1 MGSRGRSIRL
11 RIYFLVAIPLITML
25 GLFAYV
31 AYTSI
36 NYWLTLDKAP
46 SLIKATDVPMTRF
59 VSLLQ
64 DERRAAVVYLSHPDA
79 ASLSVYQSAV
89 MATKAGALTLDIA
102 INSSGTQSST
112 SPQESAAITRMIGSV
127 NGMTGLRT
135 AVKNEELTP
144 LDALGAY
151 TKIIMEQSAVF
162 QAEANSTTDAA
173 AATEGL
179 GLIATVSTREDI
191 DEQDAVLAGALASGS
206 LTPADRVVFDQA
218 AGRQQD
224 DTALYTNLLTPA
236 ELRTFDAALNSLAPT
251 TVQNDLTTVQ
261 QGVEGGATLR
271 QLGLTPAAWQKLT
284 GAVSNGNYQGGLS
297 ASGGELS
304 YVQQIANDAKR
315 RVWEVAVFG
324 LAGLILTLLVSILL
338 GRSINRRLTAL
349 RRSAL
354 TLAEEQLPAVVS
366 RLRRGESVDVAA
378 EAPPLRVGSDEI
390 GQVGQ
395 AIDTVRQTAIRSAVD
410 EARLRQGVN
419 DMFRNLARRSQSL
432 LQRQLAVLDGME
444 RKATDP
450 DVLED
455 LFKMDHLTTRM
466 RRHAEGLIILS
477 GAPPGRGW
485 SAPVKLIDV
494 MRGAISE
501 VEDYARVTVSTQSRA
516 ALSGSA
522 VTDVIHLLAE
532 LIENATTLSPPFTQ
546 VRVSGEAVA
555 SGFAIEIEDR
565 GLGMTPQRMAELN
578 ERLAR
583 PPEINPTNTEQLGLF
598 VVGQLARRHGISVTL
613 RQSPYGGTTAVALI
627 PDRLIVDEGPA
638 AITAGGPPVAA
649 GVPTPNSGY
658 GMNEAYPGN
667 GTYAGSGAYAS
678 NGAYGAD
685 GSYGA
690 YGPYGASGGT
700 GAGTGAFQQP
710 YGADG
715 SGLPVPS
722 FSPSG
727 YPGGP
732 PDPGNTMGGQGG
744 YPGYGGYGGYPE
756 PTPPQAPGAP
766 AAPGAP
772 GNWQG
777 PGGPQGPGGWQGQG
791 GVPGGG
797 SDIRI
802 SGPMRLRSAMG
813 GTGAA
818 GAPSAPGAGR
828 GRHGGARCQWSPT
841 SRLPGPAH
849 LRHRPSTS
857 SPRCTAA
864 NRAARR
870 HPAPATPPTPSRMRT
885 RAPGPPIHSRPMA
898 PATGSRQPGSR
909 RTATGTSTATARVSS
924 RRAPAVAAT
933 RTTRGC
939 RAGCGKPAS
948 LRSSARPP
956 RRARPVPRAPAFPRR
971 PRRRCRTCGTLC
983 RQCSAGGSKAGH
995 RANGTRRAAA
1005 METNRRYQVSQLD
1018 WLLDDLVLR
1027 VAHIERA
1034 VFLSQDGLAL
1044 GASRGLDQADAEHLA
1059 ALAAGF
1065 QSLARGAGRHFG
1077 GGEVRQTI
1085 IEMSSGFLFVTAAG
1099 QGTCLAVLTGAE
1111 ADVGLVA
1118 YEMAVL
1124 VQRTGDHLQ
1133 VNMRT
1138 QSALSGS

>member
-25 GLFAYV
+25 GLFGYV
-31 AYTSI
+31 AYTSVSS
-36 NYWLTLDKAP
+36 WLNQDRAP
-46 SLIKATDVPMTRF
+46 SLIKATSEPLTNF
-59 VSLLQ
+59 VNLLQ
-64 DERRAAVVYLSHPDA
+64 AERRAAVVYLSHPDA
-79 ASLSVYQSAV
+79 TNLNAYQGAV
-89 MATKAGALTLDIA
+89 MVTKNGAIQLAAALDSPGTRSSTTPPETAA
-102 INSSGTQSST
+102 INKMTAQLGNMG
-112 SPQESAAITRMIGSV
+112 PLRASV
-127 NGMTGLRT
+127 T
-135 AVKNEELTP
+135 ARKLAP
-144 LDALGAY
+144 LDALEAY
-151 TKIIMEQSAVF
+151 TNVIASQGAVLI
-162 QAEANSTTDAA
+162 AEANSIQASA
-173 AATEGL
+173 PVIQGM
-179 GLIATVSTREDI
+179 GLISAVNTREDMS
-191 DEQDAVLAGALASGS
+191 EQDTVLAGALASGS
-206 LTPADRVVFDQA
+206 LTGPDRVAFSQA

-224 DTALYTNLLTPA
+224 DTLTYQQLLTPA
-236 ELRTFDAALNSLAPT
+236 EVKVYTGTMNKLAPMSLQDNLTNLQQAVEAGLPLAALE
-251 TVQNDLTTVQ
+251 Q
-261 QGVEGGATLR
+261 Q
-271 QLGLTPAAWQKLT
+271 
-284 GAVSNGNYQGGLS
+284 GLS
-297 ASGGELS
+297 APAWQSMTKTWLGAASTAGTATASVVLDAN
-304 YVQQIANDAKR
+304 QQIAIDAKR

-338 GRSINRRLTAL
+338 GRSINRRLTVL

-432 LQRQLAVLDGME
+432 LQRQLTVLDSME

-546 VRVSGEAVA
+546 VRVSGETVA

-658 GMNEAYPGN
+658 GMNGAYPDN
-667 GTYAGSGAYAS
+667 GAYAGSEAYAS
-678 NGAYGAD
+678 NGAYGPD
-685 GSYGA
+685 GSYGSYGA
-690 YGPYGASGGT
+690 YGPYGADGANGGT
-700 GAGTGAFQQP
+700 GAGTGAFQQQP

-715 SGLPVPS
+715 SGLPVPG

-727 YPGGP
+727 YAGGP

-756 PTPPQAPGAP
+756 PTPPQAPAAP

-777 PGGPQGPGGWQGQG
+777 PGGPQGPGNWQGQG
-791 GVPGGG
+791 RVPGG

-802 SGPMRLRSAMG
+802 SGPMRLRNAS

-818 GAPSAPGAGR
+818 GAPGAGR
-828 GRHGGARCQWSPT
+828 GRHGSGEVPVVTGVPVTRPGAPEAPPFDVFT
-841 SRLPGPAH
+841 PL
-849 LRHRPSTS
+849 HRSEQGG
-857 SPRCTAA
+857 AA
-864 NRAARR
+864 
-870 HPAPATPPTPSRMRT
+870 
-885 RAPGPPIHSRPMA
+885 APGTGDA
-898 PATGSRQPGSR
+898 PYAQSYADPR
-909 RTATGTSTATARVSS
+909 TGTSD
-924 RRAPAVAAT
+924 
-933 RTTRGC
+933 
-939 RAGCGKPAS
+939 
-948 LRSSARPP
+948 PP
-956 RRARPVPRAPAFPRR
+956 
-971 PRRRCRTCGTLC
+971 
-983 RQCSAGGSKAGH
+983 
-995 RANGTRRAAA
+995 
-1005 METNRRYQVSQLD
+1005 
-1018 WLLDDLVLR
+1018 
-1027 VAHIERA
+1027 
-1034 VFLSQDGLAL
+1034 
-1044 GASRGLDQADAEHLA
+1044 
-1059 ALAAGF
+1059 
-1065 QSLARGAGRHFG
+1065 
-1077 GGEVRQTI
+1077 
-1085 IEMSSGFLFVTAAG
+1085 
-1099 QGTCLAVLTGAE
+1099 
-1111 ADVGLVA
+1111 
-1118 YEMAVL
+1118 
-1124 VQRTGDHLQ
+1124 
-1133 VNMRT
+1133 
-1138 QSALSGS
+1138 

>member
-25 GLFAYV
+25 GLFGYV
-31 AYTSI
+31 AYTSVSS
-36 NYWLTLDKAP
+36 WLNQDRAP
-46 SLIKATDVPMTRF
+46 SLIKATSEPLTNF
-59 VSLLQ
+59 VNLLQ
-64 DERRAAVVYLSHPDA
+64 AERRAAVVYLSHPDA
-79 ASLSVYQSAV
+79 TNLNAYQGAV
-89 MATKAGALTLDIA
+89 TVTKNGAIQLAAALD
-102 INSSGTQSST
+102 SPGTRSST
-112 SPQESAAITRMIGSV
+112 TSAETAAIAKMTAQLGTMGPLRASV
-127 NGMTGLRT
+127 T
-135 AVKNEELTP
+135 ARKLAP
-144 LDALGAY
+144 LDALEAY
-151 TKIIMEQSAVF
+151 TNVIASQGAVLI
-162 QAEANSTTDAA
+162 AEANSIQASA
-173 AATEGL
+173 PVIQGM
-179 GLIATVSTREDI
+179 GLISAVNTQEDMS
-191 DEQDAVLAGALASGS
+191 EQDTVLAGALASGS
-206 LTPADRVVFDQA
+206 LTGPDRVAFSQA
-218 AGRQQD
+218 AGRQQG
-224 DTALYTNLLTPA
+224 DTLNYQQLLTPA
-236 ELRTFDAALNSLAPT
+236 EVKVYTGTMDKLAPMSL
-251 TVQNDLTTVQ
+251 QNNLTSVQ
-261 QGVEGGATLR
+261 QAVQAGVPL
-271 QLGLTPAAWQKLT
+271 
-284 GAVSNGNYQGGLS
+284 AVLEQQGLS
-297 ASGGELS
+297 APAWQSMTKTWLGAASTAGTTTASVVLDAN
-304 YVQQIANDAKR
+304 QQIAIDAKR
-315 RVWEVAVFG
+315 RVWEVAIFG

-354 TLAEEQLPAVVS
+354 TLAEEQLPSVVS

-432 LQRQLAVLDGME
+432 LQRQLTVLDGME

-627 PDRLIVDEGPA
+627 PDRLIEDEGPT

-690 YGPYGASGGT
+690 YGPYGANGDT

-715 SGLPVPS
+715 SGLPVPG

-744 YPGYGGYGGYPE
+744 YPGYGGYPE
-756 PTPPQAPGAP
+756 PTPPQAPW
-766 AAPGAP
+766 APGASGTP

-777 PGGPQGPGGWQGQG
+777 PGGPHGPEGWQGQG

-818 GAPSAPGAGR
+818 GATSAPGAGR
-828 GRHGGARCQWSPT
+828 GRHGGGEVPVVTDVPVTR
-841 SRLPGPAH
+841 PGAPEAPPFDVFTP
-849 LRHRPSTS
+849 LHRSEQGG
-857 SPRCTAA
+857 AA
-864 NRAARR
+864 
-870 HPAPATPPTPSRMRT
+870 
-885 RAPGPPIHSRPMA
+885 APG
-898 PATGSRQPGSR
+898 TGDAFYPQSYADPR
-909 RTATGTSTATARVSS
+909 TGTSGPPPSYGPGYEQPAAGQPAYGDGNIHGDGPGVQQAGPGGSGDTDYKGLPRRVRQASL
-924 RRAPAVAAT
+924 APQ
-933 RTTRGC
+933 
-939 RAGCGKPAS
+939 
-948 LRSSARPP
+948 LRSS
-956 RRARPVPRAPAFPRR
+956 
-971 PRRRCRTCGTLC
+971 
-983 RQCSAGGSKAGH
+983 
-995 RANGTRRAAA
+995 
-1005 METNRRYQVSQLD
+1005 
-1018 WLLDDLVLR
+1018 
-1027 VAHIERA
+1027 
-1034 VFLSQDGLAL
+1034 
-1044 GASRGLDQADAEHLA
+1044 
-1059 ALAAGF
+1059 
-1065 QSLARGAGRHFG
+1065 
-1077 GGEVRQTI
+1077 
-1085 IEMSSGFLFVTAAG
+1085 TAAG
-1099 QGTCLAVLTGAE
+1099 STGTAGASVPPAASASLSDMRNTLSAMQRGWQRGRSQG
-1111 ADVGLVA
+1111 
-1118 YEMAVL
+1118 
-1124 VQRTGDHLQ
+1124 QRDTEGSGD
-1133 VNMRT
+1133 
-1138 QSALSGS
+1138 GD

>member
-89 MATKAGALTLDIA
+89 MTTKAGALTLDIA

-179 GLIATVSTREDI
+179 GLIATISTREDI

-284 GAVSNGNYQGGLS
+284 GAVANGNYQGGLS

-315 RVWEVAVFG
+315 RVWEVAIFG

-432 LQRQLAVLDGME
+432 LQRQLTVLDGME

-516 ALSGSA
+516 ALAGSA

-627 PDRLIVDEGPA
+627 PDRLIEDEGPA
-638 AITAGGPPVAA
+638 AITAAGPPVAA

-658 GMNEAYPGN
+658 GMNEAYAGN

-690 YGPYGASGGT
+690 YGPYGANGGT

-722 FSPSG
+722 FAPSG

-732 PDPGNTMGGQGG
+732 PDPGNTMGGRGG
-744 YPGYGGYGGYPE
+744 YAGYGGYPE
-756 PTPPQAPGAP
+756 PTP
-766 AAPGAP
+766 
-772 GNWQG
+772 
-777 PGGPQGPGGWQGQG
+777 
-791 GVPGGG
+791 
-797 SDIRI
+797 
-802 SGPMRLRSAMG
+802 
-813 GTGAA
+813 
-818 GAPSAPGAGR
+818 
-828 GRHGGARCQWSPT
+828 
-841 SRLPGPAH
+841 
-849 LRHRPSTS
+849 
-857 SPRCTAA
+857 
-864 NRAARR
+864 
-870 HPAPATPPTPSRMRT
+870 
-885 RAPGPPIHSRPMA
+885 
-898 PATGSRQPGSR
+898 
-909 RTATGTSTATARVSS
+909 
-924 RRAPAVAAT
+924 
-933 RTTRGC
+933 
-939 RAGCGKPAS
+939 
-948 LRSSARPP
+948 
-956 RRARPVPRAPAFPRR
+956 
-971 PRRRCRTCGTLC
+971 
-983 RQCSAGGSKAGH
+983 
-995 RANGTRRAAA
+995 
-1005 METNRRYQVSQLD
+1005 
-1018 WLLDDLVLR
+1018 
-1027 VAHIERA
+1027 
-1034 VFLSQDGLAL
+1034 
-1044 GASRGLDQADAEHLA
+1044 
-1059 ALAAGF
+1059 
-1065 QSLARGAGRHFG
+1065 
-1077 GGEVRQTI
+1077 
-1085 IEMSSGFLFVTAAG
+1085 
-1099 QGTCLAVLTGAE
+1099 
-1111 ADVGLVA
+1111 
-1118 YEMAVL
+1118 
-1124 VQRTGDHLQ
+1124 
-1133 VNMRT
+1133 
-1138 QSALSGS
+1138 

>member
-25 GLFAYV
+25 GLFGYV

-89 MATKAGALTLDIA
+89 LTTKAGALTLDIA

-112 SPQESAAITRMIGSV
+112 SPQESAAITRMVGSV

-179 GLIATVSTREDI
+179 GLIATISTREDI
-191 DEQDAVLAGALASGS
+191 SEQDAVLAGALASGS

-261 QGVEGGATLR
+261 QGVEGGAALR
-271 QLGLTPAAWQKLT
+271 QLGLTPAAWQELT
-284 GAVSNGNYQGGLS
+284 GAVANGNYQGGLS

-315 RVWEVAVFG
+315 RVWEVAGFG

-516 ALSGSA
+516 ALAGSA

-578 ERLAR
+578 ERLAQ

-627 PDRLIVDEGPA
+627 PDRLIVDEGPT

-658 GMNEAYPGN
+658 GMNGAYPGN
-667 GTYAGSGAYAS
+667 GAYAGSGAYAS
-678 NGAYGAD
+678 NGPYGPD
-685 GSYGA
+685 GSYGSYGA
-690 YGPYGASGGT
+690 YGPYGASEANEGT

-722 FSPSG
+722 FSPFG

-732 PDPGNTMGGQGG
+732 PDLGTTMGDRDG
-744 YPGYGGYGGYPE
+744 YPGYGGYPE

-766 AAPGAP
+766 AAPG
-772 GNWQG
+772 NWQG
-777 PGGPQGPGGWQGQG
+777 QGGPPGPGGWQGQG
-791 GVPGGG
+791 RVPGG

-802 SGPMRLRSAMG
+802 SGPMRLRNATG
-813 GTGAA
+813 GTGTA
-818 GAPSAPGAGR
+818 GARSAPGAGR
-828 GRHGGARCQWSPT
+828 GRHGSGEVPVVTDVPVTRPGAPEAPPFDVFT
-841 SRLPGPAH
+841 PL
-849 LRHRPSTS
+849 HRSEQGG
-857 SPRCTAA
+857 AA
-864 NRAARR
+864 
-870 HPAPATPPTPSRMRT
+870 
-885 RAPGPPIHSRPMA
+885 APGTGDA
-898 PATGSRQPGSR
+898 PYAQSYADPR
-909 RTATGTSTATARVSS
+909 TGTSDPQPSYG
-924 RRAPAVAAT
+924 P
-933 RTTRGC
+933 GY
-939 RAGCGKPAS
+939 GQP
-948 LRSSARPP
+948 
-956 RRARPVPRAPAFPRR
+956 
-971 PRRRCRTCGTLC
+971 
-983 RQCSAGGSKAGH
+983 
-995 RANGTRRAAA
+995 
-1005 METNRRYQVSQLD
+1005 
-1018 WLLDDLVLR
+1018 
-1027 VAHIERA
+1027 
-1034 VFLSQDGLAL
+1034 
-1044 GASRGLDQADAEHLA
+1044 
-1059 ALAAGF
+1059 
-1065 QSLARGAGRHFG
+1065 
-1077 GGEVRQTI
+1077 
-1085 IEMSSGFLFVTAAG
+1085 AAG
-1099 QGTCLAVLTGAE
+1099 QPAYGDGNIHGDGPGVQQAGPSGSGDTDYKGLPRRVRQASLAPQLRLSAAAGSTGTTDAGVPPAASASLSDMRNTLSA
-1111 ADVGLVA
+1111 
-1118 YEMAVL
+1118 M
-1124 VQRTGDHLQ
+1124 QRGWQQGRSQGQQDTEGTGD
-1133 VNMRT
+1133 
-1138 QSALSGS
+1138 GD

>member
-1 MGSRGRSIRL
+1 
-11 RIYFLVAIPLITML
+11 
-25 GLFAYV
+25 
-31 AYTSI
+31 
-36 NYWLTLDKAP
+36 
-46 SLIKATDVPMTRF
+46 
-59 VSLLQ
+59 
-64 DERRAAVVYLSHPDA
+64 
-79 ASLSVYQSAV
+79 
-89 MATKAGALTLDIA
+89 
-102 INSSGTQSST
+102 
-112 SPQESAAITRMIGSV
+112 
-127 NGMTGLRT
+127 
-135 AVKNEELTP
+135 
-144 LDALGAY
+144 
-151 TKIIMEQSAVF
+151 
-162 QAEANSTTDAA
+162 
-173 AATEGL
+173 
-179 GLIATVSTREDI
+179 
-191 DEQDAVLAGALASGS
+191 
-206 LTPADRVVFDQA
+206 
-218 AGRQQD
+218 
-224 DTALYTNLLTPA
+224 
-236 ELRTFDAALNSLAPT
+236 
-251 TVQNDLTTVQ
+251 
-261 QGVEGGATLR
+261 
-271 QLGLTPAAWQKLT
+271 
-284 GAVSNGNYQGGLS
+284 
-297 ASGGELS
+297 
-304 YVQQIANDAKR
+304 
-315 RVWEVAVFG
+315 
-324 LAGLILTLLVSILL
+324 
-338 GRSINRRLTAL
+338 
-349 RRSAL
+349 
-354 TLAEEQLPAVVS
+354 
-366 RLRRGESVDVAA
+366 
-378 EAPPLRVGSDEI
+378 
-390 GQVGQ
+390 
-395 AIDTVRQTAIRSAVD
+395 
-410 EARLRQGVN
+410 
-419 DMFRNLARRSQSL
+419 
-432 LQRQLAVLDGME
+432 VLDGME

-565 GLGMTPQRMAELN
+565 GLGMTSQRMAELN

-627 PDRLIVDEGPA
+627 PDRLIEDEGPT

-715 SGLPVPS
+715 SGRPVPS

-744 YPGYGGYGGYPE
+744 YPGYGGYGGYGGYPE

-766 AAPGAP
+766 GAPGSP

-777 PGGPQGPGGWQGQG
+777 PGGPQGPGSPQGPGGWQGQG

-828 GRHGGARCQWSPT
+828 GRHGGGEVPVVTDVPVTR
-841 SRLPGPAH
+841 PGAPEAPSFDVFTP
-849 LRHRPSTS
+849 LHRSEQGG
-857 SPRCTAA
+857 AA
-864 NRAARR
+864 
-870 HPAPATPPTPSRMRT
+870 
-885 RAPGPPIHSRPMA
+885 APGTGNA
-898 PATGSRQPGSR
+898 PYPQSYADPR
-909 RTATGTSTATARVSS
+909 TGTSDPQPSYGPGYGQPTAGQPAAGQPAYGDGNIHGDGPGVQQAGPGDSGDTDYKGLPRRVRQASL
-924 RRAPAVAAT
+924 APQ
-933 RTTRGC
+933 
-939 RAGCGKPAS
+939 
-948 LRSSARPP
+948 LRSS
-956 RRARPVPRAPAFPRR
+956 
-971 PRRRCRTCGTLC
+971 
-983 RQCSAGGSKAGH
+983 
-995 RANGTRRAAA
+995 
-1005 METNRRYQVSQLD
+1005 
-1018 WLLDDLVLR
+1018 
-1027 VAHIERA
+1027 
-1034 VFLSQDGLAL
+1034 
-1044 GASRGLDQADAEHLA
+1044 
-1059 ALAAGF
+1059 
-1065 QSLARGAGRHFG
+1065 
-1077 GGEVRQTI
+1077 
-1085 IEMSSGFLFVTAAG
+1085 TAAG
-1099 QGTCLAVLTGAE
+1099 PTGTAGASVPPAASASLSDMRNTLSAMQRGWQQGRSQG
-1111 ADVGLVA
+1111 
-1118 YEMAVL
+1118 
-1124 VQRTGDHLQ
+1124 QRDTEGSGD
-1133 VNMRT
+1133 
-1138 QSALSGS
+1138 GD